1 MTMVNIWDGIIDENN
16 PSNQKSGNI
25 LSWDTANVVTNFTI
39 KDIDEDI
46 IYGKPHF
53 EPLSIPMNFYDGK
66 DNCEKKNMDIT
77 VASNLEIIKGQS

>member
-39 KDIDEDI
+39 NDIDEDI

-53 EPLSIPMNFYDGK
+53 QALSTPIH
-66 DNCEKKNMDIT
+66 
-77 VASNLEIIKGQS
+77 Q